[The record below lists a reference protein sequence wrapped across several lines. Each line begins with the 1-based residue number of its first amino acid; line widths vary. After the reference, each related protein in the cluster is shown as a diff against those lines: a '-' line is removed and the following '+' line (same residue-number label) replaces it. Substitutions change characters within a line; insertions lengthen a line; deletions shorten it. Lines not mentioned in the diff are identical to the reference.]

1 MLWPEKPC
9 CLSFSVELGSISGNV
24 MSIGHTHSVWLCLDR
39 EFSGNCHFSKSSNI
53 VNEQTILYRTRS
65 FQKGQRIKAE
75 THGRKRN
82 LSSVKKLLLHRKP
95 FFVPV
100 GVQNKLFLIS
110 VAGPFLS
117 IIQVLRHSGIMY
129 LGVRLSPS

>member
-1 MLWPEKPC
+1 MLCPSDTHTP
-9 CLSFSVELGSISGNV
+9 FDFA
-24 MSIGHTHSVWLCLDR
+24 SIGNSQEIVI
-39 EFSGNCHFSKSSNI
+39 FSKSSNI

-65 FQKGQRIKAE
+65 FQKGQRIKAV

-129 LGVRLSPS
+129 LGVRLAPS